1 MKPLSEQLSKVPA
14 SATLAVND
22 KAKALQRAGRDII
35 ALAGGDP
42 DFATPEHIT
51 EAAFTAIRNG
61 RTHYAAPT
69 KGIVPLL
76 EAIAEK
82 MSRENGVQVEAGTD
96 IIVTPGSKWALFLAL
111 SALLNPGDEVL
122 ILEPYWVSYPPM
134 IHMAGG
140 VPVPVPLPGENNFAI
155 SAEILRA
162 RITPRTKAIMV
173 NSPSNPTGRVLTE
186 EEAQAL
192 VEVAIEADLYVITDE
207 VYEKLIFDGRRHLS
221 LASFPGM
228 AERTLT
234 TNGLSKGY
242 AMTGWR
248 LGWLAGPTPVIKL
261 ATRMNGHT
269 ITSAATF
276 TMDAAVAA
284 LTGPQQAVEEMCE
297 SYRKRRDFM
306 VEVLN
311 GIPGVEC
318 ASPEGAFYLLPRFP
332 GIPTSSS
339 IELADLL
346 LDEAGIAGTPG
357 IAFGQSSEGH
367 VRFSIATA
375 MDELERAVE
384 RLQQVVPRLIA

>member
-1 MKPLSEQLSKVPA
+1 
-14 SATLAVND
+14 
-22 KAKALQRAGRDII
+22 
-35 ALAGGDP
+35 
-42 DFATPEHIT
+42 
-51 EAAFTAIRNG
+51 
-61 RTHYAAPT
+61 
-69 KGIVPLL
+69 
-76 EAIAEK
+76 
-82 MSRENGVQVEAGTD
+82 
-96 IIVTPGSKWALFLAL
+96 
-111 SALLNPGDEVL
+111 
-122 ILEPYWVSYPPM
+122 
-134 IHMAGG
+134 
-140 VPVPVPLPGENNFAI
+140 
-155 SAEILRA
+155 
-162 RITPRTKAIMV
+162 
-173 NSPSNPTGRVLTE
+173 
-186 EEAQAL
+186 
-192 VEVAIEADLYVITDE
+192 
-207 VYEKLIFDGRRHLS
+207 
-221 LASFPGM
+221 
-228 AERTLT
+228 
-234 TNGLSKGY
+234 
-242 AMTGWR
+242 
-248 LGWLAGPTPVIKL
+248 
-261 ATRMNGHT
+261 
-269 ITSAATF
+269 F